1 MIWVKELCPI
11 LCLQDCFRNH
21 HIEIHW
27 DKQVPKVLGE
37 ASITVTSDTSH
48 IIAKLF
54 FNEINV
60 DFFMKKKF
68 PLWKMEGL
76 IKRGKETLKEDA
88 GKSVDKRDHRIWEQ
102 TMWDKKW
109 S

>member
-11 LCLQDCFRNH
+11 LCLQYCFRNH

-27 DKQVPKVLGE
+27 DKKVPKVLGE
-37 ASITVTSDTSH
+37 AGITITSDTSH
-48 IIAKLF
+48 IITMLTF
-54 FNEINV
+54 YEINV
-60 DFFMKKKF
+60 DFYEKKF
-68 PLWKMEGL
+68 PLWRMGGL
-76 IKRGKETLKEDA
+76 IKRGKETLKEDG

-102 TMWDKKW
+102 IIWDKKW